1 MSGSRVTGWISVHS
15 QITLPLGVISR
26 ITWLGDELIKAINDS
41 SWFLDYYR
49 HQWWVGNKK
58 YGADQTDDSV
68 LFVWPLQIWL
78 AMNFIA
84 IKSKPYN
91 FLFLHG
97 LTSKPCHDTHI
108 CFICRNLDSRTKM
121 LEDHA
126 SQSTYNSRI
135 MTVFHEFFRFKL
147 FLAVNS
153 RITWNPCKNDQWCQC
168 LSPK

>member
-1 MSGSRVTGWISVHS
+1 MVSGSRVTGWIS
-15 QITLPLGVISR
+15 TLYLYESFHESRDWVTNWSSPSTILSGFCTTIGPL
-26 ITWLGDELIKAINDS
+26 
-41 SWFLDYYR
+41 
-49 HQWWVGNKK
+49 
-58 YGADQTDDSV
+58 ADQTDDSV
-68 LFVWPLQIWL
+68 LFVWPLEIWL

-91 FLFLHG
+91 FLFLHR

-126 SQSTYNSRI
+126 SQCTYNSRI

-153 RITWNPCKNDQWCQC
+153 RITRNPCKNDQWCQC